1 MDIIFP
7 ENLLPREILPKII
20 PFLEPEN
27 IILLTGARQ
36 TGKTS
41 LLYLLI
47 RRLLN
52 NDTPPSQIVYFDLEN
67 IYDFSLLQK
76 LKDFNE
82 FWQILKDRGVDP
94 QKKVFVFIDEVQHLD
109 NPSSFLKY
117 LHAHYKPGLKFIVS
131 SVCINLPG
139 VLLCISEKP
148 IF

>member
-1 MDIIFP
+1 MNIIFP
-7 ENLLPREILPKII
+7 ENLLPRETLPEII

-52 NDTPPSQIVYFDLEN
+52 DGTPPSQIVYIDLEN

-76 LKDFNE
+76 LKDFND
-82 FWQILKDRGVDP
+82 FRQILKDRGVDR
-94 QKKVFVFIDEVQHLD
+94 QKRVFVFIDEVQHLD

-117 LHAHYKPGLKFIVS
+117 LHDHYKPWLKLASFIS
-131 SVCINLPG
+131 SQ
-139 VLLCISEKP
+139 K
-148 IF
+148 

>member
-1 MDIIFP
+1 MNIIFP

-27 IILLTGARQ
+27 IVLLTGARQ

-47 RRLLN
+47 RQLLN
-52 NDTPPSQIVYFDLEN
+52 NGTPPSQIAYFDLEN

-82 FWQILKDRGVDP
+82 FWQILNDRGVDR
-94 QKKVFVFIDEVQHLD
+94 
-109 NPSSFLKY
+109 
-117 LHAHYKPGLKFIVS
+117 
-131 SVCINLPG
+131 
-139 VLLCISEKP
+139 
-148 IF
+148 